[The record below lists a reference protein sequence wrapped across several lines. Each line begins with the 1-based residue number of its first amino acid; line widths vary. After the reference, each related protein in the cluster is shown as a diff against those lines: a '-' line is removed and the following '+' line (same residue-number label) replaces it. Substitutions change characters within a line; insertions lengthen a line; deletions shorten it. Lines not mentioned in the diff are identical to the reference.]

1 LIILIIWS
9 LCLKIIRRNLNNYF
23 FNLKIETVIKNIIN
37 DLTMGS
43 ATSNNKQLQQ
53 FCKDGNYTNVVSII
67 NNEHITVNINAN
79 NGKALQLA
87 CKNGHFKLVEYLVE
101 NGANVHAN
109 INQAL
114 CIASNN
120 DYFEI
125 IIYLLEQGANIHT
138 NNDYVLRMACK
149 NTQIKLIEYL
159 VENGAN
165 VHANNDY
172 IFNWACEKKQFKLVK
187 FLVEHGVNAS
197 KYYNDL
203 YYSFTTQEFN
213 TIKQLKQQYD
223 TKTLQ
228 LLSKNIEPS
237 APSVEADLPPCY
249 NDLEKTN

>member
-109 INQAL
+109 
-114 CIASNN
+114 
-120 DYFEI
+120 
-125 IIYLLEQGANIHT
+125 
-138 NNDYVLRMACK
+138 
-149 NTQIKLIEYL
+149 
-159 VENGAN
+159 
-165 VHANNDY
+165 NDY